1 MDAPEEIRN
10 AEETKKISTE
20 PSAAASMTLRR
31 SADVRGAVRTLGGT
45 ADAPGYTGKTPPP
58 DGKILQKSFR
68 GLVEVKYI
76 SGGGRDNSRP
86 HACINAA
93 TT

>member
-1 MDAPEEIRN
+1 MEAPRHSRVQRED
-10 AEETKKISTE
+10 
-20 PSAAASMTLRR
+20 SATRWKN
-31 SADVRGAVRTLGGT
+31 VV
-45 ADAPGYTGKTPPP
+45 
-58 DGKILQKSFR
+58 KSFR
-68 GLVEVKYI
+68 GLVEVKHI